1 MNKKILIVEDDI
13 SISESLKELLTYE
26 GYTVIQAFNGQEA
39 LDCLRSGCHPDL
51 ILLDLMMPIL
61 DGIGF
66 RCEQMKSAL
75 FSQIPVI
82 ILSAD
87 GNIKSKAEMVN
98 VSNYIS
104 KPVDIDHLIDV
115 VNSI

>member
-1 MNKKILIVEDDI
+1 MEKKIMIVEDDL
-13 SISESLKELLTYE
+13 SISEALKELLSYE
-26 GYTVIQAFNGQEA
+26 GFNVLQAFNGQEA
-39 LDCLRSGCHPDL
+39 LDRLQSGYRPDL

-66 RCEQMKSAL
+66 RNEQLKSHL

-87 GNIKSKAEMVN
+87 GNIKSKAEQVK
-98 VSNYIS
+98 VSNFIK
-104 KPVDIDHLIDV
+104 KPVDIDHLINV